1 MLHQYPIELVFRTI
15 SKKEF
20 KNIYDLKNQK
30 KISNM
35 YVDYLDLV
43 GKKEGMDLTT
53 IDLYKID
60 QLVL

>member
-1 MLHQYPIELVFRTI
+1 MLHHYPIELTVRTV

-20 KNIYDLKNQK
+20 KHIYDLKNFA
-30 KISNM
+30 KITNM

-43 GKKEGMDLTT
+43 GKKQGMKLTT

-60 QLVL
+60 QIIL

>member
-1 MLHQYPIELVFRTI
+1 MSHHYPIELTFRTI

-20 KNIYDLKNQK
+20 KHIYDLKNFA
-30 KISNM
+30 KIKNM

-43 GKKEGMDLTT
+43 GKKEGMTLTT

-60 QLVL
+60 QIIL

>member
-1 MLHQYPIELVFRTI
+1 MLRLYPDDLTVRTV

-35 YVDYLDLV
+35 YLHYLDLV
-43 GKKEGMDLTT
+43 GKKEGMFLTS

-60 QLVL
+60 QIIL